1 MNERCLRRISG
12 NNMEDDTLLTDMIPK
27 RLGTYWILFFLG
39 CGVITLLEFCHFK
52 LSLIKQTLN
61 LEQIP
66 ALDLMHQ
73 GSLASWF
80 AALLWITAAFF
91 SILVYFIRNSEFDT
105 RRMSDIW
112 VWGAMACIYLSM
124 DQVSRIRD
132 LFRDVMVHYTGTP
145 LYGSGSVWWLAG
157 YILIF
162 GMIGT
167 RVLAEMRHYLPACN
181 ALLMSGVCFIV
192 AFCAELGVF
201 VSDIPDLGVMVRA
214 GAEMCGGLFLVLSIG
229 LYGRYLIIPDPV
241 VYKTWQNSLLR
252 HLSRRTAPTRYNY
265 NDANDYEESDDYQRA
280 LKRHAK
286 SRGDHWD
293 NDEQV
298 LTEQAA
304 VQRRRHRLK
313 KNKKG
318 IFY

>member
-1 MNERCLRRISG
+1 
-12 NNMEDDTLLTDMIPK
+12 MEDETLLTDLIPK

-39 CGVITLLEFCHFK
+39 CGVIVLLEFCHFK
-52 LSLIKQTLN
+52 ISLVKQTLN

-66 ALDLMHQ
+66 ALDLAHQ

-80 AALLWITAAFF
+80 TSLLWITAAFF
-91 SILVYFIRNSEFDT
+91 SILVYFIRNSETDT

-132 LFRDVMVHYTGTP
+132 LFRDVMIHYTGTP

-167 RVLAEMRHYLPACN
+167 RILAEIRHYLPACN
-181 ALLMSGVCFIV
+181 ALLMSGICFIV

-201 VSDIPDLGVMVRA
+201 AGDTPDLGVIVRA
-214 GAEMCGGLFLVLSIG
+214 GAEMSGGLFLVLSIG
-229 LYGRYLIIPDPV
+229 LYGRRLIIPDPV
-241 VYKTWQNSLLR
+241 PYKTRRNSLWR
-252 HLSRRTAPTRYNY
+252 HLSQRLTPTRYNY
-265 NDANDYEESDDYQRA
+265 NDAADYEEPDDYQRA
-280 LKRHAK
+280 LKRHAM

-293 NDEQV
+293 KNEQILNEQI

-304 VQRRRHRLK
+304 QRRRHRLK

-318 IFY
+318 TFY

>member
-1 MNERCLRRISG
+1 
-12 NNMEDDTLLTDMIPK
+12 MEDDVLLTDLIPK

-39 CGVITLLEFCHFK
+39 GGGIVLLEFCHFK
-52 LSLIKQTLN
+52 ISVIKETLN

-66 ALDLMHQ
+66 ALDLGHQ

-80 AALLWITAAFF
+80 TSLFWITAAFF
-91 SILVYFIRNSEFDT
+91 SILVYFIRNSEIDT

-124 DQVSRIRD
+124 DQVARIRD
-132 LFRDVMVHYTGTP
+132 LFRDIMIHYTGTP

-167 RVLAEMRHYLPACN
+167 RILAEIRHYLPACN
-181 ALLMSGVCFIV
+181 ALLMSGICFIV

-201 VSDIPDLGVMVRA
+201 ASNSIPDLGVMVRA
-214 GAEMCGGLFLVLSIG
+214 GAEMSGGLFLVLAIG
-229 LYGRYLIIPDPV
+229 LYGRHLIMPEPA
-241 VYKTWQNSLLR
+241 VYKTWRNSLWR
-252 HLSRRTAPTRYNY
+252 HLSRRVIPTRYNY
-265 NDANDYEESDDYQRA
+265 NDTGDYEESDDYQRA
-280 LKRHAK
+280 RRRHAK
-286 SRGDHWD
+286 SRGEHWND
-293 NDEQV
+293 ESWNNDEQI

-304 VQRRRHRLK
+304 ARRRGHRLK